1 MDDEKDIITLIDDE
15 TGKEISLEH
24 VDAFEYKGNVYDV
37 LLTITENEDDTEL
50 VFMKEVLDE
59 NGELYLESLDDEEDD
74 EVYDAYIDIVEETLE
89 EDDECEDSE
98 SEE

>member
-74 EVYDAYIDIVEETLE
+74 EVYDAYIDIVEETLD
-89 EDDECEDSE
+89 EDEGEDSE